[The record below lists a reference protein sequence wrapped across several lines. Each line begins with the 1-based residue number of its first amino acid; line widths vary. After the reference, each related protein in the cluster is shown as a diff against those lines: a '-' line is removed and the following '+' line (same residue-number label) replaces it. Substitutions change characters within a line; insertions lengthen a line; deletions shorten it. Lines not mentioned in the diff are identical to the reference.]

1 MAALLAACAAP
12 GGTATPA
19 PATATTVAAAS
30 ATSQPAATA
39 ARVAVATATAIPS
52 TAAPADTATPAPSAT
67 LASTQPVS
75 VTAANYTFE
84 KVADG
89 LDLPLLVTHAGDGS
103 GRIFVVQ
110 QRGLIRIIKDGQVL
124 PEPFLDLTALVTQG
138 GNEQGLLGLAFA
150 PDYAESGQFY
160 VDYTNV
166 NGDTR
171 VVRYTVSAQDADQA
185 DPESAQELLAVDQPF
200 ANHNGG
206 NLAFGPDGFL
216 YVGLGDGGSQGDP
229 NGNGQNKNALL
240 GKILRLDVAG
250 GGKTYAVPP
259 SNPFV
264 GQAGAR
270 GEVWAY
276 GFRNPWRFTFDRAT
290 GDLYIGDVGQNTYEE
305 IDYQPAA
312 SQGGENYGWNFKEGL
327 HPYRGNPPAGA
338 QLVDPVA
345 EYSHAV
351 GGCSVTGGYVYRG
364 PSLPELAGTYFY
376 GDYCSGLIW
385 TLTKAGGEWQS
396 AQFADSGFTI
406 SSFGEDEAG
415 ELYVCD
421 LRAGGVYKLV
431 RAG

>member
-1 MAALLAACAAP
+1 
-12 GGTATPA
+12 
-19 PATATTVAAAS
+19 
-30 ATSQPAATA
+30 
-39 ARVAVATATAIPS
+39 
-52 TAAPADTATPAPSAT
+52 
-67 LASTQPVS
+67 
-75 VTAANYTFE
+75 
-84 KVADG
+84 VADG
-89 LDLPLLVTHAGDGS
+89 FDLPLLVTHAGDGS

-110 QRGLIRIIKDGQVL
+110 QSGQIRILKDGQVL
-124 PEPFLDLTALVTQG
+124 PEPFLDIAALVTHG

-150 PDYAESGQFY
+150 PDYAQSGAFY
-160 VDYTNV
+160 VHYTNV

-171 VVRYTVSAQDADQA
+171 VARYAVSAQDPDQA
-185 DPESAQELLAVDQPF
+185 DPESAQVLLSVDQPF

-206 NLAFGPDGFL
+206 NVAFGPDGFL

-229 NGNGQNKNALL
+229 NGNGQNKNVLL
-240 GKILRLDVAG
+240 GKLLRLDVSG
-250 GGKTYAVPP
+250 GGETYSIPP
-259 SNPFV
+259 SNPFA

-290 GDLYIGDVGQNTYEE
+290 GDLYIGDVGQNAYEE

-312 SQGGENYGWNFKEGL
+312 SHGGENYGWNLMEGL
-327 HPYRGNPPAGA
+327 HPYEGNPPAGA
-338 QLVDPVA
+338 ALLPPVA
-345 EYSHAV
+345 EYSHEV

-385 TLTKAGGEWQS
+385 TLVKSGDQWQS
-396 AQFADSGFTI
+396 AQFADSGLTI

-421 LRAGGVYKLV
+421 LRAGVVYKLA